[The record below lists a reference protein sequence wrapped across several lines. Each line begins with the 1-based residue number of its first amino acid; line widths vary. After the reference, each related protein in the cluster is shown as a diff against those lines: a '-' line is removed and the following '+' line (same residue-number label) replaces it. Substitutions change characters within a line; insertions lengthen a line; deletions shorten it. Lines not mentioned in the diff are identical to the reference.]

1 MVYLILQIY
10 PKIYNI
16 GKRFK
21 IQTYKIFFF
30 FPFFFFLTKNY
41 NFFFFFFFF
50 FFFEQGSPIGL
61 L

>member
-41 NFFFFFFFF
+41 NFFFFFFFLPKLVPF
-50 FFFEQGSPIGL
+50 
-61 L
+61 